1 MQKTKRS
8 RTPAECRCS
17 LRIKL
22 AGDGCSVC
30 NPELAKE
37 LRTVGSGR
45 SFQQQ
50 PTNMNPTIQ
59 ILNEAKHEI
68 TSLRRQNEIL
78 RAKVEVMDLFA
89 CVLHTQPAMRE
100 QGMTVDI
107 AWQLEKEA
115 ARLEEA
121 DKPQPAQ

>member
-1 MQKTKRS
+1 
-8 RTPAECRCS
+8 
-17 LRIKL
+17 
-22 AGDGCSVC
+22 
-30 NPELAKE
+30 
-37 LRTVGSGR
+37 
-45 SFQQQ
+45 
-50 PTNMNPTIQ
+50 MNPTIQ

-89 CVLHTQPAMRE
+89 CVLHTQPAQHV
-100 QGMTVDI
+100 QGMCVDI

-121 DKPQPAQ
+121 QNGNHAE